1 MKINNAVFFLFLVFI
16 YGCGGSGNGELIGVQ
31 DRPIWNPTDPYGM
44 VFVPQGSFNM
54 GPGYQDVPYANARK
68 SKTISVAAFYMD
80 ETEITNNEYRQF
92 VYWVRDSIAH
102 VILGNNPPEDAPL
115 MTKKESDNPGQPK
128 GITNYKSQGGYMY
141 LYEDKYGSVD
151 HMELDKGFKV
161 KGEHVPN
168 KDAEY
173 FPDHGS
179 KSRNSHYAGE
189 GTSVKA
195 RVNWDK
201 EIDYDNP
208 WVMDRLIK
216 GGLFSS
222 EGTGRYY
229 GRRTLNTRALRFG
242 FEDVDVRSGAKK
254 ENRDWQ
260 NPNPYIIEHSHQ
272 DLSNASHADIKQSV
286 AIYPDTLVWIHDYAY
301 SYNEPWT
308 RNYFH
313 HPAFDEYPV
322 VGVNWH
328 QAKAFSQW
336 RTMILDN
343 FLISRDEPLHDEFR
357 LPTESEWEYASR
369 GGLENSPYPWGGPY
383 TVNEQGCYLANF
395 KPLRGN
401 YTIDGGIRTV
411 EVASYNPNDFGLYDM
426 SGNVAEWTSNTY
438 DESSYAFTHD
448 MNTDMDYLY
457 EKDSDSHVKK
467 RKVIRGGSWKD
478 ISYYIQN
485 GTRTYEYQ
493 DTAKSYIGFRNVISF
508 LGRDKVDLR

>member
-1 MKINNAVFFLFLVFI
+1 MKINNAVYFLFLVFI

-31 DRPIWNPTDPYGM
+31 DRPVWNPTDPYGM

-68 SKTISVAAFYMD
+68 SKTVSVAAFYMD

-92 VYWVRDSIAH
+92 VFWVRDSIAH
-102 VILGNNPPEDAPL
+102 VILANNPPEGETFP
-115 MTKKESDNPGQPK
+115 DNAIG
-128 GITNYKSQGGYMY
+128 GITDFKKDGGYMY
-141 LYEDKYGSVD
+141 RYEDKNHKEVAEGEEYTLKHFPAHDRNDRHKDVGD
-151 HMELDKGFKV
+151 ANKG
-161 KGEHVPN
+161 
-168 KDAEY
+168 
-173 FPDHGS
+173 
-179 KSRNSHYAGE
+179 
-189 GTSVKA
+189 A

-201 EIDYDNP
+201 EIDYNSRE
-208 WVMDRLIK
+208 VMDRLIE
-216 GGLFSS
+216 GGLYNAQTS
-222 EGTGRYY
+222 RYY
-229 GRRTLNTRALRFG
+229 GRRTLNTDALHFTY
-242 FEDVDVRSGAKK
+242 EDIDVRSGAKK
-254 ENRDWQ
+254 DNRDWNKTEI
-260 NPNPYIIEHSHQ
+260 NPFILIHDGGE
-272 DLSNASHADIKQSV
+272 ASENRPSV
-286 AIYPDTLVWIHDYAY
+286 NIYPDTLVWVHDYAY

-313 HPAFDEYPV
+313 HPAFDDYPV

-343 FLISRDEPLHDEFR
+343 FLISREEPLHDEFR
-357 LPTESEWEYASR
+357 LPTETEWEYASR

-395 KPLRGN
+395 KPRRGN
-401 YTIDGGIRTV
+401 YSADGGVRTV
-411 EVASYNPNDFGLYDM
+411 AVASYNPNEYGLYDM
-426 SGNVAEWTSNTY
+426 AGNVAEWTSNTY

-448 MNTDMDYLY
+448 MNTDMDFLY
-457 EKDSDSHVKK
+457 EDEGDSHIKK

-478 ISYYIQN
+478 ISYFIQN

-508 LGRDKVDLR
+508 LGRDKVDIR